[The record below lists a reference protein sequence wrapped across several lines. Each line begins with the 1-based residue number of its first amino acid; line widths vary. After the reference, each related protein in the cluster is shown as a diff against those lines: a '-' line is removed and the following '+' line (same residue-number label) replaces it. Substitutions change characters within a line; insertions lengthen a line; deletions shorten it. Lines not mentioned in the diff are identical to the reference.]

1 MDEIYSKATQ
11 VNVHLGP
18 GDEKSDVAIQAVN
31 KLALAYLS
39 AKTADR
45 SGVGRQ
51 ATRRKYEEIA
61 DEVLGESVV
70 YEFLFLVY
78 RIIINSPLSFS

>member
-18 GDEKSDVAIQAVN
+18 GDEKSDVAIQAVK
-31 KLALAYLS
+31 KLALAYIS
-39 AKTADR
+39 AMMADR

-61 DEVLGESVV
+61 DEVLGESLIW
-70 YEFLFLVY
+70 EFLFLVHS
-78 RIIINSPLSFS
+78 IIVKAPLAFG